1 VRSSALLLAV
11 MAGLLT
17 GCVTAPPGPPPPP
30 GSAAVAR
37 DSLYLTL
44 PLPPGFPEE
53 REMAQSVVADYG
65 PRKVAFDALVSLSP
79 DRVIVIVTAP
89 AGPRIARIDWT
100 KDGVAVQTEGP
111 PPPGFRAENVLADLV
126 LANWPKAAVETA
138 INDRLLVWDFAD
150 GRRKLV
156 REGAGRR
163 ELVIDITAPVADG
176 DGSISRVLTNH
187 DFGYSLT
194 LVTREAM

>member
-1 VRSSALLLAV
+1 

-37 DSLYLTL
+37 NALYLTL
-44 PLPPGFPEE
+44 PLPPGFPDE

-65 PRKVAFDALVSLSP
+65 PRKIAFDALVSLSP

-126 LANWPKAAVETA
+126 LANWPKAAVESA
-138 INDRLLVWDFAD
+138 INNRLLVWDFAD

-156 REGAGRR
+156 REGADGR

-176 DGSISRVLTNH
+176 DGSVRRVLTNH